1 MGKKLNIAFLW
12 HMHQPVY
19 KDPASAEYVM
29 PWVLLHGT
37 KDYLDMVSVLD
48 DFPGVRQTFN
58 LVPSLM
64 EQLSDYASGNASDK
78 YRNISLKDAEDLS
91 EADKTFILEWFFQAN
106 WDNMVKSV
114 PRYWELLRKR
124 GFSSRK
130 EDIHDSV
137 RYFTVDDFRDLQLL
151 FNFVWIDP
159 SIRARDAF
167 LKALAFKG
175 RNFTEADKKYVL
187 DKQTEIIA
195 AIIPKYKEMRD
206 KGTIEITVSPYYHP
220 ILPLLCDN
228 ASAKVAMPSV
238 LLPNETF
245 RNPEDASAQLR
256 KAVEFYEKTFNGRP
270 SGIWPS
276 EGSVSPEAVSLI
288 KREGLEW
295 IATDEDILALSTG
308 ISIERDKEG
317 HPASNVLY
325 KPYSVETGNGTI
337 TIVFRDRVLSDLIG
351 FEYSRWEAEAAADD
365 FIERLTKIRALT
377 DEPEEHIVN
386 VILDGENAWEF
397 YKNDGGDFLRA
408 LYSRLSESEIFKCVT
423 VSEFLSSRKRR
434 EPIERLFS
442 GSWINHNFKI
452 WIGHQEDNAA
462 WDFISGAR
470 KALVEYT
477 SKASGDAVASEKALE
492 AWNEL
497 YIAEGSDWFWWYGD
511 DNASL
516 NDREFDWLMRAHLK
530 KVYEII
536 GTEPPQILDIP
547 IIAEECCYLP
557 PVIPIGFINPVID
570 GEVTNYFEWLS
581 AGRIEPVSVGGAMH
595 KGTGRPSAVVGAEG
609 FLRDVVYGFNL
620 ETLFLR
626 LDYVKAIMPYEKE
639 WNFTLNFIHPYPM
652 KADVIVKG
660 DVAKGVFSSKAQGG
674 DGWVKNGA
682 MDKLAAKSCVEAAI
696 DFKKLGAKPGDE
708 LRLFI
713 DVLAGGAQER
723 WPVRGFLSVEVPA
736 EDFEAQHWMV

>member
-19 KDPASAEYVM
+19 KDPASAEYIM

-48 DFPGVRQTFN
+48 DFPLVRQTFN
-58 LVPSLM
+58 LVPSLI

-91 EADKTFILEWFFQAN
+91 EADKVFILEWFFQAN
-106 WDNMVKSV
+106 WDNMVKPI

-130 EDIHDSV
+130 EDVRDSA

-159 SIRARDAF
+159 SIRNRDSV
-167 LKALAFKG
+167 LKGLAEKG
-175 RNFTEADKKYVL
+175 KNFTEADKKYVL
-187 DKQTEIIA
+187 DKQIEIIA

-206 KGTIEITVSPYYHP
+206 KGMIEITVSPYYHP
-220 ILPLLCDN
+220 ILPLLCDS
-228 ASAKVAMPSV
+228 ASAKVAMPEMM
-238 LLPNETF
+238 LPNERF
-245 RNPEDASAQLR
+245 RNPDDASAQLK
-256 KAVEFYEKTFNGRP
+256 KAVEFYEVTFGGRP
-270 SGIWPS
+270 SGMWPS

-288 KREGLEW
+288 RREGLEW

-308 ISIERDKEG
+308 LSVARDKEG
-317 HPASNVLY
+317 HPTSSVLY
-325 KPYSVETGNGTI
+325 KPYSVETPDGPI
-337 TIVFRDRVLSDLIG
+337 TMVFRDRSLSDLIG
-351 FEYSRWEAEAAADD
+351 FEYSRWDAEAAAGD
-365 FIERLTKIRALT
+365 FIERLAKIRELT
-377 DEPEEHIVN
+377 GDPEEHVVM
-386 VILDGENAWEF
+386 VILDGENAWES

-408 LYSRLSESEIFKCVT
+408 LYSRLSESDVLRCVT
-423 VSEFLSSRKRR
+423 VGEFLSSCKSR
-434 EPIERLFS
+434 EPIKRLFS

-462 WDFISGAR
+462 WDLISGAR
-470 KALVEYT
+470 KALVEYA
-477 SKASGDAVASEKALE
+477 SKASSDAVASERASR

-530 KVYEII
+530 RVYEII
-536 GTEPPQILDIP
+536 GSEPPQTLDIP
-547 IIAEECCYLP
+547 IIAEERSYLP
-557 PVIPIGFINPVID
+557 PVIPMGFINPVID

-581 AGRIEPVSVGGAMH
+581 AGRMEPVTVGGAMH
-595 KGTGRPSAVVGAEG
+595 KGAAGAEG

-626 LDYVKAIMPYEKE
+626 LDYVKAMMPYEKE
-639 WNFTLNFIHPYPM
+639 WRFTINFIHPYPM

-660 DVAKGVFSSKAQGG
+660 EIAKGVFSSKVQGG
-674 DGWVKNGA
+674 NGWTESGA
-682 MDKLAAKSCVEAAI
+682 MDNNIAAKSCVEAAI
-696 DFKKLGAKPGDE
+696 DFKRLGAKPGDE
-708 LRLFI
+708 VRLFI
-713 DVLAGGAQER
+713 DVETPGARER
-723 WPVRGFLSVEVPA
+723 WPVRGFLSVEVPT